1 MEIKYLIKFFKMIK
15 IVYNSSYLSIEMF
28 WLPAS
33 RYEIVTNSIFACL
46 TVKFSSETQ
55 LCRVIS
61 LNFFPIER
69 KLQKLSNEE
78 TLSVVIQGSLV
89 LTFTNILT
97 KSDRNCT
104 VVCHD
109 ALNIE
114 LKSKAF

>member
-1 MEIKYLIKFFKMIK
+1 MIK

-28 WLPAS
+28 CLPAS

-78 TLSVVIQGSLV
+78 TGDSRVPGFDFYKHINKKWS
-89 LTFTNILT
+89 
-97 KSDRNCT
+97 
-104 VVCHD
+104 
-109 ALNIE
+109 
-114 LKSKAF
+114 